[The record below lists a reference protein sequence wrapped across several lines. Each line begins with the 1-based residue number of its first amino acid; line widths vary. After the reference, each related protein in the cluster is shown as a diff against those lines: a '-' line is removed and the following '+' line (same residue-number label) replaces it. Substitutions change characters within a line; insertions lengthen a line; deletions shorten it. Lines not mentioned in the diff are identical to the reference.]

1 MDFSTI
7 CIWCWVIPL
16 LVGVICAYL
25 GYLIGKSSAKGV
37 DTSGDLQILQNK
49 NAQLEADLAACRD
62 SLSTA
67 SAKTSSS
74 SDAASIASGFAA
86 SEASGGTEVQAEAP
100 TKVDDFN
107 AKAAKAAIGKSI
119 KLNDLKVIEGIGPKI
134 ENLFNNE
141 GITTWGGLAD
151 LSVARCREIIMTG
164 GDRYRLHDPASWP
177 MQARMCAE
185 GKWKDLARW
194 QDDHKH
200 GKL

>member
-16 LVGVICAYL
+16 LVGVICAFL

-37 DTSGDLQILQNK
+37 DTSGDLQILQKK

-67 SAKTSSS
+67 SASTTGPT
-74 SDAASIASGFAA
+74 DAASLASGFAA
-86 SEASGGTEVQAEAP
+86 TEASEG
-100 TKVDDFN
+100 DDIQFD

-134 ENLFNNE
+134 EGLFNNE

-151 LSVARCREIIMTG
+151 LNVARCREIIMTG

>member
-16 LVGVICAYL
+16 LVGAICAFL

-37 DTSGDLQILQNK
+37 DTSADLKTLQDK
-49 NAQLEADLAACRD
+49 NTRLEADLAACRD
-62 SLSTA
+62 SLNTSGSA
-67 SAKTSSS
+67 SSGT
-74 SDAASIASGFAA
+74 SDATSLASGFAA
-86 SEASGGTEVQAEAP
+86 SEGSGVGDVGAATQTKEANF
-100 TKVDDFN
+100 DAGD
-107 AKAAKAAIGKSI
+107 AKAALGKSI
-119 KLNDLKVIEGIGPKI
+119 KLNDLKLIEGIGPKI
-134 ENLFNNE
+134 ENLFNNA
-141 GITTWGGLAD
+141 GITTWSGLAD
-151 LSVARCREIIMTG
+151 LHVARCREILMTG

-194 QDDHKH
+194 QDDHKR

>member
-16 LVGVICAYL
+16 LVGVICAFL

-37 DTSGDLQILQNK
+37 DTSGDLQVLQNK
-49 NAQLEADLAACRD
+49 NAQLEADLAECRD
-62 SLSTA
+62 SLS
-67 SAKTSSS
+67 TSSS
-74 SDAASIASGFAA
+74 SDAASLASGFAG
-86 SEASGGTEVQAEAP
+86 SETSGTADVKAEAP
-100 TKVDDFN
+100 TKEDDFDAN
-107 AKAAKAAIGKSI
+107 AAKAAIGKSI

-134 ENLFNNE
+134 EGLFNNE

-151 LSVARCREIIMTG
+151 LNVARCREILMTG